1 MDGKG
6 SVFGYFFG
14 PAIKDIEPC
23 EIDKNLTPS
32 NASLI
37 CMFGDYGLFNRQWK
51 VIGRIENWSRSTWEL
66 PQFFRFDED
75 ETFGFLT
82 IYDDTLKFIS
92 ERKIGIDDPRACNL
106 PFDSQLGSRIVEQ
119 RLLKL
124 LENGENQKGR
134 EIRAGTINSQST
146 REATD

>member
-1 MDGKG
+1 
-6 SVFGYFFG
+6 
-14 PAIKDIEPC
+14 
-23 EIDKNLTPS
+23 
-32 NASLI
+32 
-37 CMFGDYGLFNRQWK
+37 MFGDYGLFNRQWK

-66 PQFFRFDED
+66 PPFFRFDED

-92 ERKIGIDDPRACNL
+92 EKKIGIDDPRARNL